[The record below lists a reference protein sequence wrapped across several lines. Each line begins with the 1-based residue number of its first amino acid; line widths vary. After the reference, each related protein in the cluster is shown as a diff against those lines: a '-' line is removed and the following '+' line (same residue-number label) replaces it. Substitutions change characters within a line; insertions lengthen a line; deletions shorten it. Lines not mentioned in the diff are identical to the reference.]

1 MAGAEALRQGSF
13 RYAGHELRALRRVCI
28 TSHRQPYEM
37 LLHARSSAVASLDA
51 PILLA
56 KIVGMA
62 DEPTTNYPITAFEV
76 DAEFL
81 VLEQLDLL
89 AQVEAQLRAVHHTM
103 RRIEKLRNPK
113 HRVGPALSDGVRGDT
128 LAGLSAELEALDS
141 HLATQHSCCHEML
154 NTVERMRNRL
164 ALAKGQTAPTRDL
177 SPTPES
183 GEGPSESGVGG

>member
-1 MAGAEALRQGSF
+1 
-13 RYAGHELRALRRVCI
+13 
-28 TSHRQPYEM
+28 
-37 LLHARSSAVASLDA
+37 
-51 PILLA
+51 LA
-56 KIVGMA
+56 KIVGMGDQPA
-62 DEPTTNYPITAFEV
+62 KGYSVIAFET

-113 HRVGPALSDGVRGDT
+113 HRVGPELSDGVRSDT
-128 LAGLSAELEALDS
+128 LAGLAAELEALES

-164 ALAKGQTAPTRDL
+164 ALAKGQTAPTRDV
-177 SPTPES
+177 SPAQES
-183 GEGPSESGVGG
+183 AEGPSDSGVGG